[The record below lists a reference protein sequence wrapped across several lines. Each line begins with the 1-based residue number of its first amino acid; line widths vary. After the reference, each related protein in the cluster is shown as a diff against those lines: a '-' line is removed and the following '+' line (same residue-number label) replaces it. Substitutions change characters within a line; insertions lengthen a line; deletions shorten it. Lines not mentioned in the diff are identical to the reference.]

1 MRLKRKLFARSQ
13 NLIRGIKRLAGISLA
28 LIVGLTQI
36 LSGVASA
43 QVADTE
49 APVVIHRQAETPGVA
64 GELQTFLARV
74 SDDFEVKEVILYY
87 RQAPSGG
94 FQQIP
99 MRSLLDS
106 IGEYMIAI
114 ETDISEY
121 PGLQYYI
128 EAEDTSGNTTSRGF
142 SYAPIILPLDE
153 PAAPSEPVIPVVA
166 PEIAEVPRESSPIS
180 GNTGILIGLGAL
192 VLLGALAAGGGGSD
206 GGGGDTG
213 GGVVTPTPTPGPTPT
228 DDTVTLTIITDGP

>member
-1 MRLKRKLFARSQ
+1 MRIERNSCACTRLSRALR
-13 NLIRGIKRLAGISLA
+13 RLASISLA
-28 LIVGLTQI
+28 LMVGFTQI

-43 QVADTE
+43 QIVDTE

-94 FQQIP
+94 YQQIS

-114 ETDISEY
+114 ETDVSEY

-142 SYAPIILPLDE
+142 SYAPIVLPLDE
-153 PAAPSEPVIPVVA
+153 PTGPVTPAIPTAA
-166 PEIAEVPRESSPIS
+166 PEIAEAPRGSSPFGS
-180 GNTGILIGLGAL
+180 NTGLLIGLGAL
-192 VLLGALAAGGGGSD
+192 VLLGALAGGGGGSD
-206 GGGGDTG
+206 AGDDSSG
-213 GGVVTPTPTPGPTPT
+213 DGAITPPPAST
-228 DDTVTLTIITDGP
+228 DDTVTLTIITDGPAGN